1 MAYLRCE
8 KEIGRSSIRIFPG
21 RALQVLHAQWLL
33 KQRFIS
39 LSRPWILQFKR
50 INVSSLLKIVC
61 IPACSL
67 PAICQCEE
75 NISWFCEFLPPF
87 FFYITLWSLRIYL
100 TITFFSTVAICN
112 INYDYDMNLL
122 ALHFLFTKTIGTEY
136 TNMAAISWFWM
147 VNMKSRYTMVFIASF
162 FHGWIFAKN

>member
-1 MAYLRCE
+1 MFARYRLMAYVRCE

-50 INVSSLLKIVC
+50 MFPL
-61 IPACSL
+61 
-67 PAICQCEE
+67 
-75 NISWFCEFLPPF
+75 
-87 FFYITLWSLRIYL
+87 SLRSFAYPNAVCLLYANVKKIFRDFVNFFHLFFLYNIMILAYL
-100 TITFFSTVAICN
+100 FNNNGSINAICN

-122 ALHFLFTKTIGTEY
+122 ALHFFY
-136 TNMAAISWFWM
+136 
-147 VNMKSRYTMVFIASF
+147 
-162 FHGWIFAKN
+162 

>member
-1 MAYLRCE
+1 MYMYLFARYRLIAYVRCE
-8 KEIGRSSIRIFPG
+8 KEIGRSSIRIFLG

-50 INVSSLLKIVC
+50 MFPLSLRSFAYPHAVCLLYANVKKIFRDFVNFFH
-61 IPACSL
+61 L
-67 PAICQCEE
+67 
-75 NISWFCEFLPPF
+75 

-122 ALHFLFTKTIGTEY
+122 ALHFFY
-136 TNMAAISWFWM
+136 
-147 VNMKSRYTMVFIASF
+147 
-162 FHGWIFAKN
+162 

>member
-1 MAYLRCE
+1 MFARYRLIAYVRCE

-50 INVSSLLKIVC
+50 MFPLSLRSFAYPHAVCLLYANVKKIFRDFV
-61 IPACSL
+61 
-67 PAICQCEE
+67 
-75 NISWFCEFLPPF
+75 NF
-87 FFYITLWSLRIYL
+87 FHLFFNITLCSLRIYL

-122 ALHFLFTKTIGTEY
+122 ALHF
-136 TNMAAISWFWM
+136 
-147 VNMKSRYTMVFIASF
+147 F
-162 FHGWIFAKN
+162 FLKQLAQSIPTWPQLVDFGW

>member
-1 MAYLRCE
+1 MFARYRLIAYVRCE

-50 INVSSLLKIVC
+50 MFPLSLRSFAYPHAVCLLYANVKKIFRDFVNFFH
-61 IPACSL
+61 L
-67 PAICQCEE
+67 
-75 NISWFCEFLPPF
+75 F
-87 FFYITLWSLRIYL
+87 FFNITLWSLRIYL

-112 INYDYDMNLL
+112 INYDYDMKLL
-122 ALHFLFTKTIGTEY
+122 ALHFFY
-136 TNMAAISWFWM
+136 
-147 VNMKSRYTMVFIASF
+147 
-162 FHGWIFAKN
+162 

>member
-1 MAYLRCE
+1 MAYVRCE

-39 LSRPWILQFKR
+39 LSRPWFLQFKR
-50 INVSSLLKIVC
+50 MFPLSLRSFAYPHAVCLLYANVKKIFRDFVNFFH
-61 IPACSL
+61 L
-67 PAICQCEE
+67 
-75 NISWFCEFLPPF
+75 

-122 ALHFLFTKTIGTEY
+122 ALHFLFTKTTGTEY

-162 FHGWIFAKN
+162 FHGWIFAKY

>member
-1 MAYLRCE
+1 MFARYRLMAYVRCE

-50 INVSSLLKIVC
+50 MFPLSLRSFAYPHAVCLLYANVKKIFRDFV
-61 IPACSL
+61 
-67 PAICQCEE
+67 
-75 NISWFCEFLPPF
+75 NF
-87 FFYITLWSLRIYL
+87 FHLFMTLWSLRIYL

-122 ALHFLFTKTIGTEY
+122 ALHFFY
-136 TNMAAISWFWM
+136 
-147 VNMKSRYTMVFIASF
+147 
-162 FHGWIFAKN
+162 

>member
-1 MAYLRCE
+1 MAYVRCE

-21 RALQVLHAQWLL
+21 WALQVLHAQWLL

-39 LSRPWILQFKR
+39 ISRPWILQFKR
-50 INVSSLLKIVC
+50 MFPLSLRSFAYPHAVCLLYANVKKIFRDFVNFFH
-61 IPACSL
+61 L
-67 PAICQCEE
+67 
-75 NISWFCEFLPPF
+75 

-122 ALHFLFTKTIGTEY
+122 ALHFFFTKTIGTEY
-136 TNMAAISWFWM
+136 TNMAAISWFWL

>member
-1 MAYLRCE
+1 MFARYRLMAYVRCE

-50 INVSSLLKIVC
+50 MFPLSLRSFAYPHAVCLLYANVKKIFRDFVNFFH
-61 IPACSL
+61 L
-67 PAICQCEE
+67 
-75 NISWFCEFLPPF
+75 F

-100 TITFFSTVAICN
+100 TITFFSMVAICN

-122 ALHFLFTKTIGTEY
+122 ALHFFLLKQLAQSIPTWPQLVDF
-136 TNMAAISWFWM
+136 
-147 VNMKSRYTMVFIASF
+147 
-162 FHGWIFAKN
+162 GW